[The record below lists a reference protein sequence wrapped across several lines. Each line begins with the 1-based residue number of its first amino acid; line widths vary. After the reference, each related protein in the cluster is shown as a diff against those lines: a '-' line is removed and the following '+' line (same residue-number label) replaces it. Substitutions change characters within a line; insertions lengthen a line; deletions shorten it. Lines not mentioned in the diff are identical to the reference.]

1 MNSLINP
8 DNEDIKNKINKNL
21 DIFFDIDE
29 VNKKEIDENIE
40 RFVKFSKEFTFY
52 L

>member
-8 DNEDIKNKINKNL
+8 DDEDIKNKIYKNL
-21 DIFFDIDE
+21 DILF
-29 VNKKEIDENIE
+29 EIDEDIKIEIDDNIK
-40 RFVKFSKEFTFY
+40 RFVKFGKEFY